1 MCTKRAE
8 NVSRLPLTPQQL
20 EIPAHR
26 QLSKSGQ
33 ENLSTL
39 NEHSVLSM
47 DETLKI
53 VPEWYQ
59 RLFTIHVFYGDCPY
73 PCSSG
78 IVSGGPRPRLLLS
91 FLPSSSEEAFLPLAE
106 VPDAVDLLG
115 RDVAEQNVDTPTNNH
130 LEGWHFKMNRQAGK
144 YHLGFYELLRLLIDE
159 QGSTETLIQ

>member
-39 NEHSVLSM
+39 SEHSVLSM

-53 VPEWYQ
+53 VLEWYQ
-59 RLFTIHVFYGDCPY
+59 RLLTIH
-73 PCSSG
+73 
-78 IVSGGPRPRLLLS
+78 RLENIISDFETALIAAVQGSFPGVHVQGCYFHFFQAVLRTVADLELRTRMLLT
-91 FLPSSSEEAFLPLAE
+91 
-106 VPDAVDLLG
+106 
-115 RDVAEQNVDTPTNNH
+115 EQNVDTPTNNH

>member
-20 EIPAHR
+20 WIPAHR
-26 QLSKSGQ
+26 QLSKSGRHFIWYK

-59 RLFTIHVFYGDCPY
+59 RLFTIHRQNIISDFETALIP
-73 PCSSG
+73 
-78 IVSGGPRPRLLLS
+78 
-91 FLPSSSEEAFLPLAE
+91 
-106 VPDAVDLLG
+106 AV
-115 RDVAEQNVDTPTNNH
+115 
-130 LEGWHFKMNRQAGK
+130 
-144 YHLGFYELLRLLIDE
+144 
-159 QGSTETLIQ
+159 QGSFPGVHVQGCYFHFCQAVLRKVADLELRTRYLHEAKTKKRSKC